1 MDLAGD
7 WGGEMGGGKKI
18 ISAVTTPR
26 ATSHDNHIFDI
37 NGTRR
42 SKAAK
47 GLNII
52 NGKKVV
58 ITD

>member
-1 MDLAGD
+1 
-7 WGGEMGGGKKI
+7 MGGGKKI